1 MEISNILFVVNP
13 ITGKNRQSQFPDL
26 VKRYLLNNIK
36 YDIVKSEKVGHS
48 RKLAAEAVASN
59 KYKAIVAVGGDGTVN
74 EVGSQL
80 IHSDVKLG
88 IIPNGSGNG
97 LARELGIPLNMI
109 KAIGLLNH
117 FSSTTIDAGKVN
129 GHPYFCTAGVG
140 FDAHIG
146 KLFAQSKTRGFSTYV
161 QKVIGAYWSYNP
173 AEYLIYNGNPNPQ
186 KEKAFAITL
195 ANAKQYGNNA
205 YIAPDAKMNDG
216 KLNLCIIKP
225 FPRYK
230 MLELGS
236 RLFMG
241 NINRS
246 LFYKSWLVESVKIEN
261 AHADCFHLDG
271 EHLPLS
277 DGKLQFE
284 VISSALQ
291 VITP

>member
-1 MEISNILFVVNP
+1 MHE
-13 ITGKNRQSQFPDL
+13 
-26 VKRYLLNNIK
+26 NIK
-36 YDIVKSEKVGHS
+36 YEIVQSEEEGHS
-48 RKLAAEAVASN
+48 KELAA
-59 KYKAIVAVGGDGTVN
+59 KACSINQYDIIVAVGGDGTVN

-80 IHSDVKLG
+80 INTHTRLG

-109 KAIGLLNH
+109 RAICLLNQP
-117 FSSTTIDAGKVN
+117 STITIDAGKVN
-129 GHPYFCTAGVG
+129 GNPYFCTAGVG

-173 AEYLIYNGNPNPQ
+173 AEYLIFNGKPAPE
-186 KEKAFAITL
+186 KEKAFAITI

-205 YIAPDAKMNDG
+205 FIAPDAKISDG

-225 FPRYK
+225 FPRFK

-241 NINRS
+241 NINQS
-246 LFYKSWLVESVKIEN
+246 MFYKSWPIESVKIEN

-271 EHLPLS
+271 EHFPLK

-284 VISSALQ
+284 VISKALQ
-291 VITP
+291 VIVP